1 MRYDDNRYNKY
12 LQKTIPSVE
21 ARAGSSRILVPL
33 VGLELSGL
41 RRCNLAFGKPSQSPP
56 QPGENSEAAN
66 SFLIYWMLLVT
77 FVFLCERD
85 SS

>member
-1 MRYDDNRYNKY
+1 V
-12 LQKTIPSVE
+12 QSSVWQAEPEPS
-21 ARAGSSRILVPL
+21 
-33 VGLELSGL
+33 
-41 RRCNLAFGKPSQSPP
+41 